1 MEDLDASLPDELG
14 GPGMIPNSDGLTNG
28 ETADV
33 ASSSSTLQQMLQSNV
48 SLSSGASS
56 TLNSSAIST
65 TVSVSSPNS
74 PSLTTLTSVRSP
86 AVNNSLSSPPQM
98 PVSTSGTPTPATPLT
113 SSSDLHLGSVG
124 LSPAPSSSPLSTMN
138 SALQSKVRGDV
149 RLQVGAQ
156 YSNNSLEMNMLANNN
171 AMMGSMNGPSS
182 GSQSIALNTMAR
194 SSGAAFSR
202 ANMNLNNSGNSAFP
216 NSLPQLQ
223 QDQLPNNFVG
233 HPGIN
238 GSPEQS
244 RVSLGQVSGVV
255 FFKRF
260 IVISGFCIDIS
271 SLSKGRCPFLLVPPL
286 YPAV

>member
-56 TLNSSAIST
+56 TLNSGAIST

-74 PSLTTLTSVRSP
+74 PSLTTLTSVKSP
-86 AVNNSLSSPPQM
+86 VVNNSLSSPPQM

-113 SSSDLHLGSVG
+113 SSGDLHIGSVG
-124 LSPAPSSSPLSTMN
+124 PSSSPLSTIN
-138 SALQSKVRGDV
+138 SALQSKARGDG

-156 YSNNSLEMNMLANNN
+156 YGNNSLEMNMLANNN

-182 GSQSIALNTMAR
+182 GSQSISLNTMAR
-194 SSGAAFSR
+194 GSGAAFTRS
-202 ANMNLNNSGNSAFP
+202 NMNLNNSGNNPFQ

-223 QDQLPNNFVG
+223 QEQLTNNFVG

-244 RVSLGQVSGVV
+244 RVSLGQVSCVLFSYV
-255 FFKRF
+255 
-260 IVISGFCIDIS
+260 
-271 SLSKGRCPFLLVPPL
+271 LS
-286 YPAV
+286 

>member
-14 GPGMIPNSDGLTNG
+14 TGIIPNSDALTNG

-74 PSLTTLTSVRSP
+74 PSLTTLTSVNSP
-86 AVNNSLSSPPQM
+86 AVNNTLSSPPQM

-113 SSSDLHLGSVG
+113 SSSDLHLGSG
-124 LSPAPSSSPLSTMN
+124 SMSPAPSSSPLSTMN
-138 SALQSKVRGDV
+138 STMQNKARGDA
-149 RLQVGAQ
+149 RLHVGAQ
-156 YSNNSLEMNMLANNN
+156 YNSNSLEMNMLANNN

-194 SSGAAFSR
+194 ASGAAFSR
-202 ANMNLNNSGNSAFP
+202 SNMNMNNSGNNPFQSP
-216 NSLPQLQ
+216 LPQIQ

-233 HPGIN
+233 HIN
-238 GSPEQS
+238 GTPEQP
-244 RVSLGQVSGVV
+244 RVSLGQVSCVL
-255 FFKRF
+255 FW
-260 IVISGFCIDIS
+260 CY
-271 SLSKGRCPFLLVPPL
+271 LS
-286 YPAV
+286 

>member
-14 GPGMIPNSDGLTNG
+14 GPTMIPNSDGLTNG

-33 ASSSSTLQQMLQSNV
+33 SSATSSLQQILQSNV

-56 TLNSSAIST
+56 TLNTSAIST

-74 PSLTTLTSVRSP
+74 TSLTTLTSVKSP

-124 LSPAPSSSPLSTMN
+124 LSPAPSSSLPLSTIN
-138 SALQSKVRGDV
+138 SALQSKARDA
-149 RLQVGAQ
+149 RLQVAAQ
-156 YSNNSLEMNMLANNN
+156 YGNNSLDMNMLANNN

-182 GSQSIALNTMAR
+182 ATQSIALNTMAHEI
-194 SSGAAFSR
+194 GATFSR
-202 ANMNLNNSGNSAFP
+202 TNMNVSNSGSNPFQ

-223 QDQLPNNFVG
+223 QDQLANNFVG
-233 HPGIN
+233 HPGLN
-238 GSPEQS
+238 GSPDQS
-244 RVSLGQVSGVV
+244 RVSLGQVSSDFFVV
-255 FFKRF
+255 
-260 IVISGFCIDIS
+260 ICSGW
-271 SLSKGRCPFLLVPPL
+271 LLH
-286 YPAV
+286 